1 MYRLFPL
8 ILLLLVLTECR
19 FPKFEKPNEDISDVP
34 QYGVVFYEIDNEAT
48 IWVND
53 QEVFQNESNLSSTD
67 NKIIVDLQEHLRRG
81 VNKLDIKLKD
91 IPNDRCL
98 VNTWSISYDIYEKGK
113 IMDYWQEK
121 NPNNDECKE
130 EYKVE
135 KTYELR
141 Y

>member
-1 MYRLFPL
+1 M
-8 ILLLLVLTECR
+8 
-19 FPKFEKPNEDISDVP
+19 P